1 MVEKIY
7 QKYFKELS
15 GWCASMTC
23 DRAKAE
29 DLVQEAFLRALD
41 HEELFDTMTEEQ
53 CRAWM
58 YRTIKNLYYDKLRH
72 SRFEVADGELHE
84 SMTETSGYENL
95 EQQEMLSKLSKEESR
110 LFVMRYME
118 GYNSRELGEIFSMP
132 PATVRMKLAS
142 ARKMLRKEWEM

>member
-41 HEELFDTMTEEQ
+41 HEELFDTMT
-53 CRAWM
+53 
-58 YRTIKNLYYDKLRH
+58 
-72 SRFEVADGELHE
+72 G
-84 SMTETSGYENL
+84 G
-95 EQQEMLSKLSKEESR
+95 
-110 LFVMRYME
+110 
-118 GYNSRELGEIFSMP
+118 
-132 PATVRMKLAS
+132 TVQGMDVPHHKKSL
-142 ARKMLRKEWEM
+142 L